1 MKFVLAI
8 LFVLADM
15 ILLSQAQFPTR
26 QKFRNQFKA
35 SDFKFDLNNFKF
47 DDEAGGTIQPLDVN
61 NMPAL
66 QGEGISYSLFNIE
79 PCGVNLPH
87 LHPRATEL
95 LYVIKGSNI
104 VTSFVE
110 ENRGRTITN
119 VLSTGEATVFP
130 QGLLHFQQNMGCETA
145 TYISALNSEDPG
157 VLTVSERLFDLQVN
171 GVAVGLNMTE
181 EQVLALKEKV
191 PHGPAAGQAECLRR
205 CRSVFYGHLKDWIYS
220 FFTFFFKFD

>member
-8 LFVLADM
+8 LLIFNV
-15 ILLSQAQFPTR
+15 ILLNKADFPTR

-35 SDFKFDLNNFKF
+35 MDFKFDLNNFSF
-47 DDEAGGTIQPLDVN
+47 DDEAGGTIKPLDVN

-87 LHPRATEL
+87 VHPRASEL

-119 VLSTGEATVFP
+119 VLNTGEATLFP
-130 QGLLHFQQNMGCETA
+130 QGLLHFQQNMGCEMA
-145 TYISALNSEDPG
+145 TYLSALNSEDPG
-157 VLTVSERLFDLQVN
+157 VLTVSNRLFELQVN
-171 GVAVGLNMTE
+171 GVAVGLNMTV
-181 EQVLALKEKV
+181 EQVLALRENV
-191 PHGPAAGQAECLRR
+191 PRGPAAGQAECLRR
-205 CRSVFYGHLKDWIYS
+205 CRSVFFGPLKDWIYS
-220 FFTFFFKFD
+220 FFKYFSFFN